1 MRKGINIR
9 PVRKVRSIR
18 GERTLHAIHDA
29 AAAIIGEHGLAVA
42 SQEQIAKRAG
52 ISQSTLRHYYPTKEA
67 LIEAIYEATFESYQE
82 TFEVLLLQ
90 PGGTPAERLLRLL
103 EVHLDH
109 IARTDDAYIFES
121 FAHFARSEA
130 SRRKRDV
137 WYGWLVDHY
146 VALLQQI
153 RTELSSEQARTLAG
167 QILTMVLGAWIT
179 LGKSRPKLIGR
190 STAEVREALLSG
202 IEVLIG
208 IALRQRGSVGESV
221 VRGSAP

>member
-1 MRKGINIR
+1 MRKVINIR
-9 PVRKVRSIR
+9 TIRKVRSTR

-29 AAAIIGEHGLAVA
+29 AVAIIGEHGLATA

-52 ISQSTLRHYYPTKEA
+52 ISQSTLRHYYPTKDT
-67 LIEAIYEATFESYQE
+67 LVEAIYEAIFESYQE
-82 TFEVLLLQ
+82 TFEALLLQ

-103 EVHLDH
+103 DAHLDH

-130 SRRKRDV
+130 SRRKRDA
-137 WYGWLVDHY
+137 WYSWLVDHY
-146 VALLQQI
+146 VALLQQL
-153 RTELSSEQARTLAG
+153 RAELSAEQARTLAV

-179 LGKSRPKLIGR
+179 LGRSRPKLIGR
-190 STAEVREALLSG
+190 STAEVRETLLSG

-208 IALRQRGSVGESV
+208 VALRQRGSVGESV
-221 VRGSAP
+221 MKQSTP